1 MEEYVELIN
10 KRLQYMKDISK
21 IIRDT
26 PLSNATLKSHC
37 EWRRSYVERLGS
49 MRDLMNLCISDMN
62 HQEQRINRHI
72 SELETGK
79 K

>member
-1 MEEYVELIN
+1 MELIN

-37 EWRRSYVERLGS
+37 ELRRSYVERLSS
-49 MRDLMNLCISDMN
+49 MRDLMNLCISDIN